1 MTGLSFWMFAVGG
14 AYALL
19 AALTFAFL
27 LAVGRKGLSR
37 RALQFGG
44 ALAWPAYWLAI
55 QGPRRSLVMGAKVL
69 SCVLF
74 ALALPIIGTGFAL
87 ALAFDGLSRRGLMP
101 RFLSTSA

>member
-1 MTGLSFWMFAVGG
+1 MMDLSFWMLAVGG
-14 AYALL
+14 AYGLL
-19 AALTFAFL
+19 AAFTFAFL

-37 RALQFGG
+37 RALQFAC

-69 SCVLF
+69 SFALF
-74 ALALPIIGTGFAL
+74 VLALPIIGAGFAL
-87 ALAFDGLSRRGLMP
+87 ALAFDGLGRRGLMP